1 MTALYG
7 RTPELDL
14 HLSGAA
20 VRGHATDA
28 ALLARFIGAAAAVV
42 KEVTKSVQGLKRLAS
57 HLQVIPGTGS
67 VRLTFAPDAPEAP
80 PESISH
86 ERLARVETAG
96 LRRLVAL
103 IQVAESTSDMTG
115 AEVAAALQDL
125 SVPARRAVGTFAA
138 AALRGEYEVDGVWHD
153 PRRGSTPVRLSRAA
167 ALRLTNASKSKAQE
181 VTTTRL
187 EGTIDGWTWSSS
199 TVWFVPVAGR
209 GFRATVPDQLAER
222 VAQLGG
228 HRDLPVVAAFTVVT
242 TFAEGTNRPMG
253 RGYSLDSIAPL
264 QPDSTLWQENE

>member
-1 MTALYG
+1 MTESLPPVLFRRSRVGTPRPVDPRADLETLDQLLRTVPADYPGLPGLRRRREELVTALYG
-7 RTPELDL
+7 RPPELDL
-14 HLSGAA
+14 HLSGDA

-80 PESISH
+80 PESISP

-103 IQVAESTSDMTG
+103 IEVAETTSDVTG

-125 SVPARRAVGTFAA
+125 SVPARRAVGVFAT
-138 AALRGEYEVDGVWHD
+138 AALRGEYEVDGVW
-153 PRRGSTPVRLSRAA
+153 
-167 ALRLTNASKSKAQE
+167 
-181 VTTTRL
+181 
-187 EGTIDGWTWSSS
+187 
-199 TVWFVPVAGR
+199 
-209 GFRATVPDQLAER
+209 
-222 VAQLGG
+222 
-228 HRDLPVVAAFTVVT
+228 
-242 TFAEGTNRPMG
+242 
-253 RGYSLDSIAPL
+253 
-264 QPDSTLWQENE
+264 